1 MPGPLSCLFLFI
13 LRSYSRGL
21 LVTCKVG
28 HLPWEHR
35 EGDRAVLPSAQPLM
49 ATQHVL
55 STASIPPRRKSKCCT
70 HHGLSFISLSAPSP
84 STWPLLTHNSH
95 NGPPS
100 GPETDRS
107 VETIL
112 DTGPWVLKKK
122 HNPSPG
128 WTYGR
133 AIRYWG
139 KPHFLSHREYQRGES
154 RRMCMNSPGT
164 PAGTAQNQC

>member
-1 MPGPLSCLFLFI
+1 MPGPLSCLFLLI

-100 GPETDRS
+100 GPETDP
-107 VETIL
+107 L
-112 DTGPWVLKKK
+112 FPL
-122 HNPSPG
+122 
-128 WTYGR
+128 
-133 AIRYWG
+133 
-139 KPHFLSHREYQRGES
+139 
-154 RRMCMNSPGT
+154 PGT
-164 PAGTAQNQC
+164 PELPLTLKVAFLARPYLILRLN